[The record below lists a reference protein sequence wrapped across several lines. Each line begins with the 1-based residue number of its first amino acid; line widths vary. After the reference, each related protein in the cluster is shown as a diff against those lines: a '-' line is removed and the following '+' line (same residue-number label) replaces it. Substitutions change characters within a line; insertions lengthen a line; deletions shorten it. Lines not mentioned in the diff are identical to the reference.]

1 MKNKILS
8 ILFGAIMILSVLSCG
23 TSKETTSEMI
33 FGGSV
38 QTELIGRQTIKSNEH
53 SLKRQDFNKICSE
66 YRIPTDLGKWK
77 ETVLKDFETGVPIK
91 EYVFLKNVDES
102 KATVFDIYRTKLN
115 IVNNDTTF
123 ILTHRQTFTK

>member
-1 MKNKILS
+1 MKNKLLS
-8 ILFGAIMILSVLSCG
+8 ILFGAIMILFVLSCG
-23 TSKETTSEMI
+23 TSKRTTSEMI

-38 QTELIGRQTIKSNEH
+38 QTELIGTQTIKSNEH
-53 SLKRQDFNKICSE
+53 SLKRQEFNKICSD
-66 YRIPTDLGKWK
+66 YHIPSDLGKWK
-77 ETVLKDFETGVPIK
+77 ESVFKDFETGAPIK

-102 KATVFDIYRTKLN
+102 KAMVFDVYRIKLN

>member
-1 MKNKILS
+1 
-8 ILFGAIMILSVLSCG
+8 
-23 TSKETTSEMI
+23 MI

-66 YRIPTDLGKWK
+66 YRIPSDLKKWK
-77 ETVLKDFETGVPIK
+77 ETVLKDFETGTPIK

-102 KATVFDIYRTKLN
+102 KATVFDVYRTKLN

>member
-1 MKNKILS
+1 MENKILS
-8 ILFGAIMILSVLSCG
+8 ILFGAIMMLSVLSCG
-23 TSKETTSEMI
+23 TSKQTISEMI

-53 SLKRQDFNKICSE
+53 SLKRPDFNKICSE
-66 YRIPTDLGKWK
+66 YHIPSDLKKWK
-77 ETVLKDFETGVPIK
+77 ETVLKDFETGAPIK

>member
-1 MKNKILS
+1 
-8 ILFGAIMILSVLSCG
+8 
-23 TSKETTSEMI
+23 MI

-66 YRIPTDLGKWK
+66 YRIPSDLKKWK
-77 ETVLKDFETGVPIK
+77 ETVLKDFETGIPIK

-102 KATVFDIYRTKLN
+102 KATVFDVYRTKLN

>member
-1 MKNKILS
+1 
-8 ILFGAIMILSVLSCG
+8 
-23 TSKETTSEMI
+23 MI

-66 YRIPTDLGKWK
+66 YLIPSDLKKWK
-77 ETVLKDFETGVPIK
+77 ETVLKDFETGTPIK

-102 KATVFDIYRTKLN
+102 KATVFDIYRTRLN

-123 ILTHRQTFTK
+123 ILMHRQTFTK

>member
-1 MKNKILS
+1 
-8 ILFGAIMILSVLSCG
+8 
-23 TSKETTSEMI
+23 MI

-38 QTELIGRQTIKSNEH
+38 PTELIGRQTIKSNEH
-53 SLKRQDFNKICSE
+53 SLKRQDFNNICLE
-66 YRIPTDLGKWK
+66 YRIPSDLNKWK
-77 ETVLKDFETGVPIK
+77 ESVFKDFETSAPIK

-102 KATVFDIYRTKLN
+102 KATVFDVYRTKLN

>member
-1 MKNKILS
+1 
-8 ILFGAIMILSVLSCG
+8 
-23 TSKETTSEMI
+23 MI

-38 QTELIGRQTIKSNEH
+38 QTELVGRQTIKSNEH
-53 SLKRQDFNKICSE
+53 SLKRQEFNKICSD
-66 YRIPTDLGKWK
+66 YHIPSDLGKWK
-77 ETVLKDFETGVPIK
+77 ETVLKDFETGTPIK

-102 KATVFDIYRTKLN
+102 KATVFDVYRTKLN